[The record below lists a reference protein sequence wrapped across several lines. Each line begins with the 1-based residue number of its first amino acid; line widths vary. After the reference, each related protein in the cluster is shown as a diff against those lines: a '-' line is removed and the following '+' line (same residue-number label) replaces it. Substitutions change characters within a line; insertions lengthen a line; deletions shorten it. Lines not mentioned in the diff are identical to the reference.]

1 MISTETII
9 NRINEEIEK
18 LKQKDILVKVKMPVS
33 EENKF
38 STYSTHELNSVSYQV
53 IYAPKNIVLYEDEY
67 FINFFLNYLINLYTK
82 SDKILYLL
90 ENIKEDAYV
99 SLGLVDYNSYFHFT
113 ENEVIV
119 NIDSYGDDLDK
130 FKEILMYYNKNP
142 KIFVRNIVSNNLS
155 YDFNELV
162 KNGKMRYFKSN
173 IYNVKLQGKK
183 YIVFNTTDSFEK
195 IMYILD
201 EEDNYMDIMDEKY
214 IKILKKLSLIN
225 GL

>member
-1 MISTETII
+1 MDFC
-9 NRINEEIEK
+9 N
-18 LKQKDILVKVKMPVS
+18 
-33 EENKF
+33 
-38 STYSTHELNSVSYQV
+38 
-53 IYAPKNIVLYEDEY
+53 
-67 FINFFLNYLINLYTK
+67 
-82 SDKILYLL
+82 
-90 ENIKEDAYV
+90 
-99 SLGLVDYNSYFHFT
+99 NSYFHFT
-113 ENEVIV
+113 ENEAIV

>member
-1 MISTETII
+1 MISEKNIKEKI
-9 NRINEEIEK
+9 LMMIEELKEK
-18 LKQKDILVKVKMPVS
+18 KILVEVKFQ
-33 EENKF
+33 EDRNKF
-38 STYSTHELNSVSYQV
+38 NVYSPKELNSLYYK
-53 IYAPKNIVLYEDEY
+53 ITYLPKNFLLKEDEY
-67 FINFFLNYLINLYTK
+67 YMDKFPAFLSSLESK
-82 SDKILYLL
+82 AEKIDYLL
-90 ENIKEDAYV
+90 KDLDKNSKVNFENVK
-99 SLGLVDYNSYFHFT
+99 YNSYFHFT

>member
-1 MISTETII
+1 
-9 NRINEEIEK
+9 
-18 LKQKDILVKVKMPVS
+18 
-33 EENKF
+33 
-38 STYSTHELNSVSYQV
+38 
-53 IYAPKNIVLYEDEY
+53 
-67 FINFFLNYLINLYTK
+67 
-82 SDKILYLL
+82 
-90 ENIKEDAYV
+90 
-99 SLGLVDYNSYFHFT
+99 
-113 ENEVIV
+113 
-119 NIDSYGDDLDK
+119 
-130 FKEILMYYNKNP
+130 MYYNKNP

>member
-1 MISTETII
+1 MDNYKKIK
-9 NRINEEIEK
+9 EK
-18 LKQKDILVKVKMPVS
+18 ILNMVEQLKNKNILVEVDFH
-33 EENKF
+33 ENRNKF
-38 STYSTHELNSVSYQV
+38 SVYSTRYANSLNYKV
-53 IYAPKNIVLYEDEY
+53 IYIPKKFLLKEDEY
-67 FINFFLNYLINLYTK
+67 YINKFPSFLSSLDSKATK
-82 SDKILYLL
+82 IDYLL
-90 ENIKEDAYV
+90 KDLDKNSKVNFENVK
-99 SLGLVDYNSYFHFT
+99 YNSYFHFT